1 MLCNSNVILDRINFR
16 DDKRQSTHPV
26 LLVTV
31 TVTVTADL
39 LAEALLLKGRRS
51 GTLAAAIGAANRGD
65 KAGIES
71 VEQYR
76 AKAKTKP
83 K

>member
-1 MLCNSNVILDRINFR
+1 MCFYFILKRNVLRLILETTKD
-16 DDKRQSTHPV
+16 THPV
-26 LLVTV
+26 MF
-31 TVTVTADL
+31 VTADL
-39 LAEALLLKGRRS
+39 LAEALLLKGWRN

-65 KAGIES
+65 KAGVES
-71 VEQYR
+71 VEQYG